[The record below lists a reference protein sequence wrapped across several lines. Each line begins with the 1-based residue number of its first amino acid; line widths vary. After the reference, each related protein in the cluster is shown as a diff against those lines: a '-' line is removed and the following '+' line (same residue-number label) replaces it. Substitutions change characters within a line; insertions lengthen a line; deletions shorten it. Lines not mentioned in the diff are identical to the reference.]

1 CKHIRERP
9 LPPSLLNPAI
19 SMQVERVVLQALEK
33 NPQDRFKRVQEM
45 ADAYVQALN
54 ASARQ
59 TKMLLQESAFLMPGE
74 LRLAAPTLR
83 VIPVAQ
89 IEQSRHH
96 FHPAIIALAAMF
108 FLVLVPLALG
118 FTLHPDG
125 MSIQAP
131 IARGASAEFV
141 SQLRAT
147 PTPTP
152 TITPTS
158 TSTKTPV
165 PPAVYYVNQPTE
177 SGQGHGSGG
186 GAGHGQRGG
195 HKHKHGHKNG
205 D

>member
-1 CKHIRERP
+1 
-9 LPPSLLNPAI
+9 
-19 SMQVERVVLQALEK
+19 
-33 NPQDRFKRVQEM
+33 
-45 ADAYVQALN
+45 
-54 ASARQ
+54 
-59 TKMLLQESAFLMPGE
+59 MLLQESAFLTPSE

-108 FLVLVPLALG
+108 FLVMVPLALG

-125 MSIQAP
+125 MSIQSP

-141 SQLRAT
+141 GQLRAT
-147 PTPTP
+147 PTP
-152 TITPTS
+152 TPTS

-165 PPAVYYVNQPTE
+165 PPAVHYANHSIGNGQ
-177 SGQGHGSGG
+177 GQGHG
-186 GAGHGQRGG
+186 GG
-195 HKHKHGHKNG
+195 HKHKHGHKNK